1 MTIKKSEFKKF
12 VKQAHREFTK
22 IVTAS
27 IPWFVLFTVLTL
39 TQQVMQ
45 LPVAPLKIA
54 GGFAIIIGSI
64 GVFMYTI
71 ALVIGLT
78 CSIEKTS

>member
-1 MTIKKSEFKKF
+1 MTVKKSEFNKI

-27 IPWFVLFTVLTL
+27 IPWFVLFTILTL
-39 TQQVMQ
+39 TQGVLQ
-45 LPVAPLKIA
+45 LPVTPLKIA

-64 GVFMYTI
+64 GVFMYTVATI
-71 ALVIGLT
+71 IGLT
-78 CSIEKTS
+78 CSVERTS